1 MKKNLKIA
9 FIFISTLFVLRVC
22 LSNDKKKV
30 NNLILKSSTIPTATI
45 NIIPNISNSIK
56 INRNIFGINI
66 GFAFA
71 EELDK
76 DSGFVQLLRDLKPAS
91 LRFPGGTVANWY
103 HPNLPVYG
111 FKTTES
117 LGKAGYALYNLQSKR
132 NENILF
138 NLIRMCKATNCGV
151 VYCANLQYGNFDEFC
166 FVIDEL
172 KKNNIPIYGVEL
184 GNEYNLMGYRKLFPD
199 VYAYIKK
206 IKQTAIDLRKKYPE
220 LRIAVVGGDPNTL
233 TAMDSRS
240 KFMREWNQ
248 QLGKE
253 NFFDGYVWHTYNGCK
268 TCDDTPFFDSVYI
281 KNNSY
286 LMPTKNGF
294 IEHES
299 ANLKPL
305 FDASKKL
312 WITEWNVGNLKML
325 ENTFVQGA
333 YVSDFFLSVLDINS
347 RTNNYIELTNLHA
360 LGGLITFGNGKIKPF
375 KTIGRNK
382 TTYEYYAFQFLTNT
396 LSVNSFRANETVTSD
411 DKEVLKQFTC
421 YTFLNKDDN
430 KVYLHFVNHS
440 NKNITLNVNAAIKS
454 AGNFVA
460 MEADFP
466 YSVAGKTQFE
476 NEKEY
481 TAKLNAAK
489 LVNRV
494 LTNKAVQIAPYS
506 FGYISYNN

>member
-9 FIFISTLFVLRVC
+9 FIFIVAIFALRIC

-30 NNLILKSSTIPTATI
+30 NNLLVKSPNADNVTI
-45 NIIPNISNSIK
+45 NITPNISNTTK

-71 EELDK
+71 DELDK

-91 LRFPGGTVANWY
+91 LRFPGGTVGNWY

-111 FKTTES
+111 FKKEEMS
-117 LGKAGYALYNLQSKR
+117 GKGGWPLYNLQSKR
-132 NENILF
+132 SENILF
-138 NLIRMCKATNCGV
+138 NLIRLCKATNCGV
-151 VYCANLQYGNFDEFC
+151 VYCANLQYGTFDEFC

-172 KKNNIPIYGVEL
+172 KKNNIPLYGLEL

-199 VYAYIKK
+199 VNAYIKK
-206 IKQTAIDLRKKYPE
+206 IKQTAIDLRKKYPD

-233 TAMDSRS
+233 TAMDMRS
-240 KFMREWNQ
+240 KFMRDWNL

-253 NFFDGYVWHTYNGCK
+253 NFFDGYVWHTYNGCT
-268 TCDDTPFFDSVYI
+268 TCDNNTFFDSVYI
-281 KNNSY
+281 KNNYY
-286 LMPTKNGF
+286 LMPTKNNF
-294 IEHES
+294 IEKES

-305 FDASKKL
+305 YDSIKKL
-312 WITEWNVGNLKML
+312 WITEWNVGNLPML

-347 RTNNYIELTNLHA
+347 KTNNYIELTNLHA
-360 LGGLITFGNGKIKPF
+360 LGGLITFGNGKIKAF

-396 LSVNSFRANETVTSD
+396 LSTNSFRCSENVTSD
-411 DKEVLKQFTC
+411 AKDVLKQFTC

-440 NKNITLNVNAAIKS
+440 NKNITLNINANIKS
-454 AGNFVA
+454 AGDFAA

-466 YSVAGKTQFE
+466 YSAAGKTQFE

-481 TAKLNAAK
+481 TSKLNAAK

-506 FGYISYNN
+506 FGYISYSN